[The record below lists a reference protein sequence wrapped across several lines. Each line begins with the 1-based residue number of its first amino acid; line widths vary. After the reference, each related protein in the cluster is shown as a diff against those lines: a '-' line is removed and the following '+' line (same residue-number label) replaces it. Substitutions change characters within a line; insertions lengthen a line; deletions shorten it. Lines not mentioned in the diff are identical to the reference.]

1 MSLTACVTGMVT
13 RITKDRCAILLSLLL
28 TGHLSKQCKVR
39 FSIYIYLYSILKKT
53 CSGICQIKHKRSLI
67 KSRPNTVQ
75 HKLIY
80 IYIIKKTCVN
90 IRYYSIYR
98 FFYCINCLL
107 TVISLK
113 RVLHLKHIWYAQW
126 PCISINLF
134 IHSYIHSFIYLFLH
148 LFIYFH
154 ILTFL

>member
-39 FSIYIYLYSILKKT
+39 FSIYIYLYSIFKKLALGFAKLNINVPLLNLDQLLYNTNWYIFISLKNLRKY
-53 CSGICQIKHKRSLI
+53 QVL
-67 KSRPNTVQ
+67 V
-75 HKLIY
+75 Y
-80 IYIIKKTCVN
+80 I
-90 IRYYSIYR
+90 

-107 TVISLK
+107 NVISLK

-134 IHSYIHSFIYLFLH
+134 IHSYIHSFIYLFT
-148 LFIYFH
+148 FIY
-154 ILTFL
+154 